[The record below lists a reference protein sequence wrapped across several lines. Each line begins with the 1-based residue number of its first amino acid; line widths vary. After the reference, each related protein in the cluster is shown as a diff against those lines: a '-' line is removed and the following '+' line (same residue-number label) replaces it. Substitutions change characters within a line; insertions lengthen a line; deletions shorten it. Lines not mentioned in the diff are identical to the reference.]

1 MASNRALPSALVAL
15 LAVGAAA
22 HSAEGAPAG
31 VPAAAG
37 GAPYV
42 PLEPSFVL
50 NFGGPREGRL
60 QYLKADVTLRVTDP
74 AAAEAARH
82 HLPALRNALV
92 LLLSRQDEGT
102 VSSSNGREGIR
113 AEALAEIR
121 SILQAE
127 EGEPCVEDVLFTN
140 FIVQR

>member
-1 MASNRALPSALVAL
+1 MASNRALPSVLVAL

-22 HSAEGAPAG
+22 HAAEGA
-31 VPAAAG
+31 PAAAG